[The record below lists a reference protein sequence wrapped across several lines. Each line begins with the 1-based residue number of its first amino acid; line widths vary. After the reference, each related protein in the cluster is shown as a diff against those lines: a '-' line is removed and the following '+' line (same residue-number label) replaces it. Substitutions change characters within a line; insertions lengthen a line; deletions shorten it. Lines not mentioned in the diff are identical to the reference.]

1 MPPSAA
7 APVDLSDVRLL
18 SEALHRH
25 DVDELTWVVSGSCTI
40 DAGGRAWRID
50 EQTALV
56 IPAGLEHR
64 VVPRPDSI
72 VFPLLFPDGVL
83 SELALVR
90 RSPALEACARVLLQ
104 PGLTTPE
111 ALGAARLAASELI
124 GAADDRRRP
133 NVPLDPRAEHVA
145 QAILAAPASPTGLDE
160 WGRRVHSSGRTLQ
173 RCFVRETGLTFAQWR
188 TAARLADARE
198 RIDDGQS
205 VSTAARAVGYR
216 STSAFIAAF
225 RRHYG
230 VTPGRRAS

>member
-1 MPPSAA
+1 MTLSTASS
-7 APVDLSDVRLL
+7 VDMSDVRLL
-18 SEALHRH
+18 SEAVHRH

-40 DAGGRAWRID
+40 DADGRSWRID

-72 VFPLLFPDGVL
+72 VFPILFPDGL
-83 SELALVR
+83 TSELSLVR
-90 RSPALEACARVLLQ
+90 RSPSLEACARVLLQ
-104 PGLTTPE
+104 PGLTTPA
-111 ALGAARLAASELI
+111 ALDAARLAASELI
-124 GAADDRRRP
+124 GTKGALRRL
-133 NVPLDPRAEHVA
+133 NVPVDPRAEHVA

-160 WGRRVHSSGRTLQ
+160 WGRRVHASGRTLQ

-188 TAARLADARE
+188 TAARLADACE
-198 RIDDGQS
+198 RIDQGQS
-205 VSTAARAVGYR
+205 VATVATAVGYR
-216 STSAFIAAF
+216 SSSAFIAAF